1 MFDDRIGDMQKMLA
15 RMGPAGRQKYAADHA
30 DDPIAVSMALFVNN
44 IAKELTEGKAADPT
58 VQAPVVQQAIQAMNQ
73 PRMPP
78 SMPQAMPQAMPQRM
92 PPPQGQTR
100 MAADGGYMDSRLPE
114 DMGIGALPE
123 RSLSGMADGGIVGY
137 AERGLVQPRK
147 TNVGPYE
154 AKIRAEALRQRV
166 DPDLMV
172 RMFSTE
178 SRGKPDAVSP
188 KGAAGLGQLM
198 PDAAKEM
205 GLTPKERFD
214 PNKNI
219 PASVAY
225 FKKQLA
231 AFGGDPEKAAAAYNW
246 GPGNLEK
253 HLVKNQKDQKDWKI
267 GLPKETANY
276 LTALVPVG
284 TAQAETPPSAAAPAE
299 TDAARNALT
308 AQIPGEQRVAPAK
321 TSKDTSDKS
330 FSQFTGNQQV
340 IGAGEA
346 ALGLGTGLADYFGSA
361 AKGLLTGITGGD
373 AQKAANESMG
383 SATYDPRTE
392 AGRVALENTQKF
404 LTDTLKLPP
413 YIARIGAGTPYPT
426 ARFVKPATAA
436 VEPAAAAPVR
446 TVPTPAQRAAANTA
460 QPVPQGLA
468 RVNQAAQLRQQ
479 AAAQAAREAAAA
491 NTAQPVPQGLAR
503 VNQAAQLRQQA
514 AAQAAQEAAAAKGPQ
529 LPPLVGPPKPAAT
542 GIAAL
547 APDAAALRTAAE
559 ARAKARAA
567 ERAAAVA
574 AEAEAAAGAGAP
586 KPANKPAAV
595 VAAEAEAAGA
605 PKPAGRPAAV
615 AAEEGAG
622 AGAGAGAP
630 RTGLAALPEAAGAA
644 VAAEVPAVSR
654 MAAARAAIGEAGR
667 GRAALLPAIAAA
679 GAGTGSGASSSENA
693 TPFDR
698 TSGDDT
704 RGFPT
709 FPAPA
714 ALTPEVKKEA
724 VAEAKAEIP
733 KAERSGLGY
742 EDLLMFG
749 LQLMAGKSQYALQN
763 VGEAGVAALTAK
775 QAREKVEYD
784 RRKTDAEIAQSG
796 AMSKYYEKHGNYLDS
811 EAARKAEEDKPL
823 AQFRKALAAAYAD
836 LNKDAML
843 KQDPVKMAAAKRQAR
858 ADLLAEYQEL
868 ADTIGGAP
876 SAGRV
881 IDFNSIK

>member
-15 RMGPAGRQKYAADHA
+15 RMGPAGRQKYAADNA
-30 DDPIAVSMALFVNN
+30 NDPIAVSMALFVNN

-78 SMPQAMPQAMPQRM
+78 SMPQAMPQRMPPQGMPQRM

-154 AKIRAEALRQRV
+154 AQIRAEALRQKV
-166 DPDLMV
+166 NPDLMV

-178 SRGKPDAVSP
+178 SSGNPNAVSP
-188 KGAAGLGQLM
+188 KGATGVGQLM

-205 GLTPKERFD
+205 GLTLKERFD

-219 PASVAY
+219 PASVGY

-276 LTALVPVG
+276 LTELMPVG
-284 TAQAETPPSAAAPAE
+284 TAQAQTAPSAAAPAE
-299 TDAARNALT
+299 TAAARNALT
-308 AQIPGEQRVAPAK
+308 TQIPGEQRVAPAK

-392 AGRVALENTQKF
+392 AGRVALENSQKF

-436 VEPAAAAPVR
+436 VEPAAAAPVAAAASVAPPVR
-446 TVPTPAQRAAANTA
+446 TVPTPAQKASANTA

-468 RVNQAAQLRQQ
+468 RVNQAAQLR
-479 AAAQAAREAAAA
+479 RE
-491 NTAQPVPQGLAR
+491 
-503 VNQAAQLRQQA
+503 A

-529 LPPLVGPPKPAAT
+529 LPPLIGPPKPAAT
-542 GIAAL
+542 GIATL
-547 APDAAALRTAAE
+547 APEAAALRTAAE

-567 ERAAAVA
+567 ERAAP
-574 AEAEAAAGAGAP
+574 AAA
-586 KPANKPAAV
+586 
-595 VAAEAEAAGA
+595 
-605 PKPAGRPAAV
+605 

-622 AGAGAGAP
+622 AGAAAP

-654 MAAARAAIGEAGR
+654 MAAARAAIGEGR

-724 VAEAKAEIP
+724 VAEATKTIMAGPEP
-733 KAERSGLGY
+733 DRLKGLGY

-763 VGEAGVAALTAK
+763 VGEAGVAALTAN
-775 QAREKVEYD
+775 QARRLAEKKTTMEE
-784 RRKTDAEIAQSG
+784 RKIASDEQKES
-796 AMSKYYEKHGNYLDS
+796 AMAKYYEKHGNYLDS
-811 EAARKAEEDKPL
+811 EAARKAAEDKP
-823 AQFRKALAAAYAD
+823 QMQYQKAVENAVAAAVADPMYKYATPAEQAQ
-836 LNKDAML
+836 LVAN
-843 KQDPVKMAAAKRQAR
+843 AR
-858 ADLLAEYQEL
+858 ARVKQNFLSSYPEL
-868 ADTIGGAP
+868 ESTMGGGEFKVLGSRASP
-876 SAGRV
+876 
-881 IDFNSIK
+881 

>member
-78 SMPQAMPQAMPQRM
+78 SMPQAMPQRMPPQGMPQRM

-123 RSLSGMADGGIVGY
+123 RSLSGMADGGIVGF
-137 AERGLVQPRK
+137 AGGG
-147 TNVGPYE
+147 N
-154 AKIRAEALRQRV
+154 
-166 DPDLMV
+166 
-172 RMFSTE
+172 
-178 SRGKPDAVSP
+178 P
-188 KGAAGLGQLM
+188 KGAKLPSFNDALDAEGVRDPRQRAFLKALYGQESGSGADTTTSNQGAVGHMQIKPSTFAQVASKGMNINDPFDNMRAGIRYGMQGYR
-198 PDAAKEM
+198 AA
-205 GLTPKERFD
+205 
-214 PNKNI
+214 
-219 PASVAY
+219 
-225 FKKQLA
+225 
-231 AFGGDPEKAAAAYNW
+231 GGDPVLAGAYYYG
-246 GPGNLEK
+246 GPGGMEA
-253 HLVKNQKDQKDWKI
+253 LVKGEVRTD
-267 GLPKETANY
+267 PKNPKAPNTLEYGKSIAQRM
-276 LTALVPVG
+276 TALLPIG
-284 TAQAETPPSAAAPAE
+284 SAQAQTASAPA
-299 TDAARNALT
+299 TAPADAARNALI

-346 ALGLGTGLADYFGSA
+346 ALGLGTGLADYLGSA
-361 AKGLLTGITGGD
+361 AKGLLTGVTGGD

-436 VEPAAAAPVR
+436 VEPAVAAPAAPVAPVTPPVR
-446 TVPTPAQRAAANTA
+446 TVPTPAQKASANTA

-468 RVNQAAQLRQQ
+468 RVNQAAQLRK
-479 AAAQAAREAAAA
+479 E
-491 NTAQPVPQGLAR
+491 
-503 VNQAAQLRQQA
+503 A

-529 LPPLVGPPKPAAT
+529 LPPLIGPPKPAAT
-542 GIAAL
+542 GIATL
-547 APDAAALRTAAE
+547 APEAAALRTAAE

-567 ERAAAVA
+567 ERAAP
-574 AEAEAAAGAGAP
+574 AAA
-586 KPANKPAAV
+586 
-595 VAAEAEAAGA
+595 
-605 PKPAGRPAAV
+605 

-622 AGAGAGAP
+622 AGAAAP

-644 VAAEVPAVSR
+644 VAEVPAVSR
-654 MAAARAAIGEAGR
+654 MAAARAAIGEGR

-679 GAGTGSGASSSENA
+679 GAGAGSGASSSENA
-693 TPFDR
+693 TFFDR

-724 VAEAKAEIP
+724 VAAAKAEIP

-775 QAREKVEYD
+775 QARTAAEKKTTMEE
-784 RRKTDAEIAQSG
+784 RKIASDEKKEA
-796 AMSKYYEKHGNYLDS
+796 AMAKYYEKYGNYLDS
-811 EAARKAEEDKPL
+811 EGSRKALEDKPQMQYQKAVDKAVADAVADPMYKYATPAEQ
-823 AQFRKALAAAYAD
+823 AQLVA
-836 LNKDAML
+836 N
-843 KQDPVKMAAAKRQAR
+843 AR
-858 ADLLAEYQEL
+858 ARAKANFLAVYPEL
-868 ADTIGGAP
+868 ESTMGGGEFKVLGSRASP
-876 SAGRV
+876 
-881 IDFNSIK
+881 